1 MIGLIKQVFAALLSF
16 SKSLA
21 SKYVSSNNE
30 LHITRATL
38 IDLNSVQLNYYP
50 FMIGLV
56 ICDGNCNAFDNL
68 SIKVCVPS
76 KTKDVNVEAFNMTK
90 RINEAKTLVKH
101 ISRDCQCKSD
111 STTCNSNKKW
121 NNEKCQCGCEKYC
134 TCAKSYSW
142 NRSTSICE
150 NRNYYL
156 YLFLMIQKLYVMKL

>member
-1 MIGLIKQVFAALLSF
+1 M
-16 SKSLA
+16 
-21 SKYVSSNNE
+21 
-30 LHITRATL
+30 
-38 IDLNSVQLNYYP
+38 
-50 FMIGLV
+50 
-56 ICDGNCNAFDNL
+56 C
-68 SIKVCVPS
+68 PS